1 MVCRMDSLPPLQSQ
15 ASVAPGA
22 MCSRQS
28 MRLTASYT
36 FFELPASIDP
46 RLNSTRVAVRDQ
58 RHAR

>member
-22 MCSRQS
+22 KCSRQS

-36 FFELPASIDP
+36 LFELPASMDP
-46 RLNSTRVAVRDQ
+46 KLSSTRVAVRDHRQ
-58 RHAR
+58 AR